1 VVRQFKLPAPDR
13 QVPLRDAHGRR
24 RWLDAVWEKAQLVVE
39 IDGAGH
45 IDVRT
50 YWDDMDRGNGLQ
62 LEHYHV
68 LRFPAWVVRYQPDDV
83 AAQIRQALREA
94 GYAC

>member
-1 VVRQFKLPAPDR
+1 
-13 QVPLRDAHGRR
+13 
-24 RWLDAVWEKAQLVVE
+24 
-39 IDGAGH
+39 
-45 IDVRT
+45 
-50 YWDDMDRGNGLQ
+50 MDRGNGLQ
-62 LEHYHV
+62 LEHYRV